1 MHLTIVQKKT
11 TAFILLVACINMFT
25 GCNRF
30 FKPVAVKSANNE
42 TKTSELRKQERQDK
56 DFILHVG
63 AKRYLMQKL
72 SVDTAT
78 MEITSTLDVVPLEHK
93 AYSTGRSKVYKKNAG
108 QEAVLNEVHI
118 FTDTT
123 VKADY
128 DQKLTLKAEDIKKIE
143 IIEKDRGRTTA
154 SYILGALGI
163 TVGTYVIIG
172 IIALLLKSSC
182 PYVSTY
188 DGEKYNLQGELFG
201 GSIYPSLQ
209 REDYVPLNIQAIN
222 NVYQIRISNELKERQ
237 YSDFANLLVI
247 NHAANVKVLADA
259 SGKLH
264 TISQPQAPVKA
275 LLNDRMDVS
284 RNIVSVDYASCLFD
298 DPASI
303 DNNGNLY
310 LTFNNDGKSE
320 QAKLVLTL
328 KNSYWFDYLY
338 GEFTKGFGSHYN
350 RWIKQQHKKPAS
362 ELQQW
367 SEEQNIPLTVSIKRN
382 GEWKEVKKLKT
393 IGPLLNREVV
403 IPLDV
408 PADEN
413 VEIKLST
420 GFMFWEV
427 DYAAIDYSKDEQLT
441 VQEIKPYQAIDENGA
456 NVLQGLLYADKNYL
470 NQPKTGNAA
479 VLKYKAV
486 ARADNQQ
493 QTVILHTSGYYEHVR
508 DYSGVPK
515 IAFLKGFSKAGAFA
529 AFSKNKYTEVKNK
542 QLMAANK

>member
-1 MHLTIVQKKT
+1 MQLSHLQKKI
-11 TAFILLVACINMFT
+11 TASVLLIACINMFM
-25 GCNRF
+25 GCRY
-30 FKPVAVKSANNE
+30 FKPVAVNNANNE
-42 TKTSELRKQERQDK
+42 TKTHQLTLQQRQDK

-63 AKRYLMQKL
+63 TKRYLMNKL
-72 SVDTAT
+72 SVDTT
-78 MEITSTLDVVPLEHK
+78 RMQISGTLDKVPLEHS
-93 AYSTGRSKVYKKNAG
+93 AYIPGRSRVYVKRRG
-108 QEAVLNEVHI
+108 QDAVLNEVHI
-118 FTDTT
+118 FADTSI
-123 VKADY
+123 KAAI
-128 DQKLTLKAEDIKKIE
+128 DQNITLKAGDIKKIE
-143 IIEKDRGRTTA
+143 LIEKDQGKTTA
-154 SYILGALGI
+154 SYILAGLGV
-163 TVGTYVIIG
+163 TVSAFVVIS

-188 DGEKYNLQGELFG
+188 DGEQYNLQGELFG

-209 REDYVPLNIQAIN
+209 REDYVPLNIHAVN
-222 NVYQIRISNELKERQ
+222 NEYQIKISNELKEKQ

-247 NHAANVKVLADA
+247 NHPDNVKVLADA

-264 TISQPQAPVKA
+264 TISTPQAPVKA
-275 LLNDRMDVS
+275 LLNNRVDVS
-284 RNIVSVDYASCLFD
+284 SNVISKDYTSCVFD

-310 LTFNNDGKSE
+310 LTFNNNDKSE
-320 QAKLVLTL
+320 QAKLVLSL

-350 RWIKQQHKKPAS
+350 SWIKQQRKKPAS

-367 SEEQNIPLTVSIKRN
+367 SEEQNIPLTVSVKAN
-382 GEWKEVKKLKT
+382 GEWKEVIKLKT

-403 IPLDV
+403 VPLDV
-408 PADEN
+408 TADKNLE
-413 VEIKLST
+413 VKLTT

-427 DYAAIDYSKDEQLT
+427 DYTAIDYSKDEQLT
-441 VQEIKPYQAIDENGA
+441 VQEIKPYQAIDENGVD
-456 NVLQGLLYADKNYL
+456 VLQGLLYADKNYL

-479 VLKYKAV
+479 VLKYKAI
-486 ARADNQQ
+486 AKANNQQ

-508 DYSGVPK
+508 DYSGLPK

-529 AFSKNKYTEVKNK
+529 AFSKNKFTEVKSK

>member
-1 MHLTIVQKKT
+1 MQLTLLQKKT
-11 TAFILLVACINMFT
+11 TAFILLIACINMFM
-25 GCNRF
+25 GCRY
-30 FKPVAVKSANNE
+30 FKPVATNNANNQ
-42 TKTSELRKQERQDK
+42 TKTRELTLQQRQDK

-63 AKRYLMQKL
+63 SKRYLMNKI
-72 SVDTAT
+72 SVDTT
-78 MEITSTLDVVPLEHK
+78 NMQISGTLDKVPLEHS
-93 AYSTGRSKVYKKNAG
+93 AYMPGRGRVYYKKRG
-108 QEAVLNEVHI
+108 QQVVLNEVHL
-118 FTDTT
+118 FADTS
-123 VKADY
+123 VKATI
-128 DQKLTLKAEDIKKIE
+128 DQNITLKAGDIKKIE
-143 IIEKDRGRTTA
+143 LIEKDQGKTTA
-154 SYILGALGI
+154 SYILGGLGL
-163 TVGTYVIIG
+163 TAAAYVVVVIIA
-172 IIALLLKSSC
+172 ILTKSSC

-209 REDYVPLNIQAIN
+209 REDYVPLTIQAVN
-222 NVYQIRISNELKERQ
+222 NEYQIKISNELKEKQ

-247 NHAANVKVLADA
+247 NHPGNVKVLADA

-264 TISQPQAPVKA
+264 TISQPQVPVKA
-275 LLNDRMDVS
+275 LLNNRIDVS
-284 RNIVSVDYASCLFD
+284 SNVVSKDYTSCVFD
-298 DPASI
+298 DPASA

-320 QAKLVLTL
+320 QAKLILSL

-350 RWIKQQHKKPAS
+350 SWIKQQRKRPAS

-367 SEEQNIPLTVSIKRN
+367 SEEQNIPLTVSIKVN

-403 IPLDV
+403 IPLDITKDKNLEV
-408 PADEN
+408 
-413 VEIKLST
+413 KLTT

-456 NVLQGLLYADKNYL
+456 DVLQELLYADKNYL

-479 VLKYKAV
+479 VLKYKAI
-486 ARADNQQ
+486 AKANDQQ

-508 DYSGVPK
+508 DYSGLPK

-529 AFSKNKYTEVKNK
+529 AFSKNKFTEVKSK